1 MDDLRRILQKSC
13 LSPFATLL
21 GMLMSSDRIRHN
33 EPSLDV
39 TELLFLGDEFPPS
52 GGGFSWDPELLSLD
66 SVFSHDA
73 KAFVRLVCDL
83 LGSAGRC
90 R

>member
-1 MDDLRRILQKSC
+1 
-13 LSPFATLL
+13 
-21 GMLMSSDRIRHN
+21 MSSDRMCHN

-39 TELLFLGDEFPPS
+39 TELLSLGDEFLPS
-52 GGGFSWDPELLSLD
+52 GGGLGWDPELLSLD

-73 KAFVRLVCDL
+73 KIFARLVCDL
-83 LGSAGRC
+83 SGSAGRC